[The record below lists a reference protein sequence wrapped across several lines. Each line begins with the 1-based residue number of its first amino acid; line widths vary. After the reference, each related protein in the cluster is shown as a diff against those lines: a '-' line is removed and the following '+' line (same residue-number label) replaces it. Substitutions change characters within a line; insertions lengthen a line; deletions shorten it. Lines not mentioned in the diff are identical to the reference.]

1 MLCLPTGQLDK
12 KRIFVKVILIKN
24 KVSHTH
30 DGQIKALWNLPRMI
44 ISFRVC
50 ETLYP
55 VQPGKVLVI
64 SEDNL
69 SKEPQASHWA
79 IFFPSVPITQE
90 KWLWLLEDSTIGLLQ
105 KQEQYVFWSNQSCYQ
120 PGTIWRDFLA
130 TLFLHCARKQHR
142 NCTVVN
148 STRISRQTTSILQ

>member
-1 MLCLPTGQLDK
+1 
-12 KRIFVKVILIKN
+12 
-24 KVSHTH
+24 
-30 DGQIKALWNLPRMI
+30 MI

-69 SKEPQASHWA
+69 SKEPQASQWA

-90 KWLWLLEDSTIGLLQ
+90 KWLWLLEDSNIGLLQ
-105 KQEQYVFWSNQSCYQ
+105 KQEQYVFLIKPVLLSAWDNLTRFSRHIVFTLCSYSTSQLHSCELNPYFQ
-120 PGTIWRDFLA
+120 ANNKYPPVINFRHLIKFKKDP
-130 TLFLHCARKQHR
+130 K
-142 NCTVVN
+142 
-148 STRISRQTTSILQ
+148 